1 MRRGIVV
8 LAIMALLVAS
18 VGVAG
23 CAEEKEITAGFSATP
38 TLGTPPLDVQFIDES
53 TGEITQWAWTFGDGG
68 TSTERSPSHTYSAA
82 GEYTVSLTVT
92 GPDGSDVE
100 TRPITSR

>member
-1 MRRGIVV
+1 MRRGILVV
-8 LAIMALLVAS
+8 AIMALLVAS

-23 CAEEKEITAGFSATP
+23 CAEEKEINADFTGSP
-38 TLGTPPLDVQFIDES
+38 TFGTPPLEVQFIDES
-53 TGEITQWAWTFGDGG
+53 TGEITQWAWDFGDGG

-92 GPDGSDVE
+92 AAAA
-100 TRPITSR
+100 